1 MRRARLVGIVVILLI
16 LAIGPTQ
23 ALALLPGIGVKA
35 GVNAANVDLDNTS
48 NKTGF
53 VGGAF
58 ADVPMLPLRV
68 ELLYSQEGFTDGTI
82 NDVTDWE
89 TSYTFIDVPVM
100 FILKIPLV
108 AVTPFGYVGLNAGF
122 LTDAKSKSNGTT
134 DSSGTNNNWVD
145 IKAANPDI
153 VWSVPIG
160 VGIGFGSFHAD
171 LRYTYGLTSMT
182 DPTQQNISYK
192 ERTWSLMLG
201 WALF

>member
-16 LAIGPTQ
+16 LAVGPTQ
-23 ALALLPGIGVKA
+23 ALALLPGLGVKA

-58 ADVPMLPLRV
+58 ADVPVLPLRV
-68 ELLYSQEGFTDGTI
+68 ELLYSQKGFTDGTI
-82 NDVTDWE
+82 NGATDWE
-89 TSYTFIDVPVM
+89 TSYTFIDVPVV

-108 AVTPFGYVGLNAGF
+108 AITPFGYVGLNAGF
-122 LTDAKSKSNGTT
+122 LTDAKSKSS
-134 DSSGTNNNWVD
+134 DTNNNWVD

-160 VGIGFGSFHAD
+160 VGIGFGSLHAD
-171 LRYTYGLTSMT
+171 LRYTYGLTEMK
-182 DPTQQNISYK
+182 DPTQNDQKYK
-192 ERTWSLMLG
+192 ERTWSLMVG